1 MAMNHDAKLSELF
14 IKIGG
19 VSHLVNQN
27 GYIDFNDFRK
37 RYVEILKSLSDAEIT
52 ELENRFSNL
61 RYMNVILQAQ
71 ISALENEIR
80 IRKM

>member
-1 MAMNHDAKLSELF
+1 MAMNHDAKLSELLF
-14 IKIGG
+14 KIGG

-52 ELENRFSNL
+52 ELKNRFSNL